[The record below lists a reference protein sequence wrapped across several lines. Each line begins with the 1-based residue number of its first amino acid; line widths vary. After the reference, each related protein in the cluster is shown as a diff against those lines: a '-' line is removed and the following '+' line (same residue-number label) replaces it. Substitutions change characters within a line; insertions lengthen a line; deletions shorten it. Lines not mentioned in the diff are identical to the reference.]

1 MAFWSEETKYRRS
14 SPPKSPSECDFS
26 HIFYARNS
34 DPQLE
39 VNVSDTKL
47 YSPRENI
54 TEEIKEIS
62 NACNVE
68 TELYA
73 TRENITEETQEIRNS
88 CEVETSE
95 RKGNY
100 TTEEGN
106 GIKNGETLASLRLKQ
121 LNMPSQGIW

>member
-1 MAFWSEETKYRRS
+1 MEDHRRQ
-14 SPPKSPSECDFS
+14 KSPSECDFS

-54 TEEIKEIS
+54 TEETKEIS
-62 NACNVE
+62 NVCNVE
-68 TELYA
+68 TKLDV
-73 TRENITEETQEIRNS
+73 TRENITEKTKEI
-88 CEVETSE
+88 EILAKLKPVKE
-95 RKGNY
+95 REITPPKKAM
-100 TTEEGN
+100 EQ
-106 GIKNGETLASLRLKQ
+106 NGETLASLRLKQ